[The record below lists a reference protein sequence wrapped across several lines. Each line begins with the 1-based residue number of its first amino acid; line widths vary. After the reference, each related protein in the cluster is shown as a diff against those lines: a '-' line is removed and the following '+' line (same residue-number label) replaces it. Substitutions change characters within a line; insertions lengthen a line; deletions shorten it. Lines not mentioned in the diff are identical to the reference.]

1 MPDGM
6 FEGLSTGFS
15 RDELL
20 SAVRDI
26 SEGELKP
33 IVDDIDRKGVY
44 PDAVMKKLGEAG
56 AYSQHLDIETGVP
69 DLGLAIDAMS
79 VAGEYC
85 LSTSFCIWCHDTLA
99 WYIANSDNEALK
111 AKLLSGVATG
121 KVLGGTGLSNPM
133 KTIFGIEKMKLRGRR
148 VEGGYLVTGTLP
160 WVSNLG
166 DDRYFGT
173 ICVDEDDS
181 TLLRMICVDCSD
193 DNVTLRQNMHFTAL
207 EGTRTFAIRLKD
219 HFVPDELVIA
229 HDAKPFVKKVRAGFI
244 LLQSGMA
251 FGLIQ
256 DCIAMMHDMRRTHE
270 HINKFLPEQPEDFEE
285 ELAALRAEVSDLCKT
300 PYDSTDAYF
309 IKVIRARLA
318 ASELSLKASQAA
330 MLHHGARG
338 YLEDAG
344 AQRRLRES
352 YFVAIVTPATKQ
364 LRKMLHDLGA
374 AA

>member
-6 FEGLSTGFS
+6 IDGRWGNLG
-15 RDELL
+15 RDELI
-20 SAVRDI
+20 SSVREI
-26 SEGELKP
+26 SEAELKP
-33 IVDDIDRKGVY
+33 LVDDIDRKGLY
-44 PDAVMKKLGEAG
+44 PDAVMHKLGEAG
-56 AYSQHLDIETGVP
+56 AYSRHLNVETGTP

-111 AKLLSGVATG
+111 EKLLSGVSSGA
-121 KVLGGTGLSNPM
+121 VLGGTGLSNPM
-133 KTIFGIEKMKLRGRR
+133 KSIFGIEKMKLRSRK
-148 VEGGYLVTGTLP
+148 VDGGYIVTGTLP

-166 DDRYFGT
+166 DDCYFGT
-173 ICVDEDDS
+173 ICVDEEDGS
-181 TLLRMICVDCSD
+181 TLRMVCIDCSEPS
-193 DNVTLRQNMHFTAL
+193 VTLRQNMHFTAL
-207 EGTRTFAIRLKD
+207 EGTRTFAIRIKD
-219 HFVPDELVIA
+219 HFVPNELVIA

-256 DCIAMMHDMRRTHE
+256 DCIAMMRDMERTHG
-270 HINKFLPEQPEDFEE
+270 HINKFLPDQPEHFEE
-285 ELAALRAEVSDLCKT
+285 SLAGLRARVSTLCQT
-300 PYDSTDAYF
+300 PYDSSDEYF
-309 IKVIRARLA
+309 IEVLRARLA

-338 YLEDAG
+338 YLIDAS